1 MVTGNP
7 PNNPL
12 NQQQI
17 DAVNQSFRS
26 TQQVLADIF
35 DKANAIQ
42 NSLKEQ
48 LISLKDIT
56 AEKYN
61 QFDLEDKLNKA
72 LEDKAKVNKK
82 ISDLTK
88 ELSQNSQNNDEIEKR
103 IRKGFQAKVTLSSQ
117 LTELRKKEI
126 RLAEISD
133 GINKG
138 TITNLREY
146 NKLINSINTYKGRI
160 AENERK
166 VSDLND
172 IILKDNEDLVK
183 LYGEQGAE
191 QINQLIAALEQA
203 DVDKN
208 LVQNLKAKL
217 KFAQAN
223 NDEEKDRIEY
233 LKKQFQ
239 LSDKQKQ
246 VVKDIGTQLK
256 INELLATLT
265 LTGLLKG
272 VLAADQATTDFA
284 RNLGISRENALGLT
298 IAFKNTQNQANNFNK
313 NLNAS
318 LVTIENVMAAQNEL
332 NASFGTAN
340 TFTDQQVQDQIFL
353 TKQIGLSGVEASN
366 VLKLGLLNQQSA
378 EETTNTVADTVVQLR
393 AQTGVALNFRKI
405 LSEVAK
411 ISGQLAAQYKNNPK
425 LLAQAV
431 TQAQLLGLNLE
442 QTAKQANALLNFETS
457 IENELKAELLTGKAL
472 NFERAR
478 ALALQGRSAEAAAEL
493 MREAGGLEE
502 FQKLNVIQQRAL
514 AESVGL
520 TADEMADSV
529 KQQKLLQETGFGTF
543 EQLKAQADSIKDQTA
558 RQQFLDQIKQ
568 TSSGEQLVAQ
578 YQQVSLQEKFN
589 GLVQT
594 LQQNIVKLAEGPLG
608 TVLHSLTDMLTKAES
623 LKNIFRLIGGII
635 AFNIGSNIA
644 KLVTTGLPGMIRG
657 AQLFAI
663 RMKRGAYAAA
673 LTSAFA
679 GNVAGLLAGVAAF
692 GIAESLIDSKF
703 SGEGGDIGTVPMSGG
718 GVNVNPQTAAAT
730 SRANSNQAVLD
741 ALNKN
746 NALLEKNLNKSQTV
760 TANLVMNGDTVGK
773 LSTNQSMNSTKNMG

>member
-1 MVTGNP
+1 MAIDP
-7 PNNPL
+7 QDI
-12 NQQQI
+12 QQANTAFQAQLDLI
-17 DAVNQSFRS
+17 RTVQDQAQQLQEILKSQLGLIKEVN
-26 TQQVLADIF
+26 
-35 DKANAIQ
+35 
-42 NSLKEQ
+42 KER
-48 LISLKDIT
+48 L
-56 AEKYN
+56 N
-61 QFDLEDKLNKA
+61 QFDLENKLNEAIKKQEESLQRSRDISQQLRDGTQKEKRLA
-72 LEDKAKVNKK
+72 SQIEQGFKAK
-82 ISDLTK
+82 
-88 ELSQNSQNNDEIEKR
+88 ERLSAR
-103 IRKGFQAKVTLSSQ
+103 
-117 LTELRKKEI
+117 LTELREKELKLAQANARVNAGDITALQEQDALIKEI
-126 RLAEISD
+126 DNKKRSIETQEKKISNL
-133 GINKG
+133 NK
-138 TITNLREY
+138 IISSSQNE
-146 NKLINSINTYKGRI
+146 LISK
-160 AENERK
+160 
-166 VSDLND
+166 
-172 IILKDNEDLVK
+172 
-183 LYGEQGAE
+183 YGEEGALLAS
-191 QINQLIAALEQA
+191 QLITALEQNQ
-203 DVDKN
+203 VDQN
-208 LVQNLKAKL
+208 LVRNLKAKL

-223 NDEEKDRIEY
+223 NDKAKDALEY

-558 RQQFLDQIKQ
+558 RQQFLNQIRQ

-657 AQLFAI
+657 ARLFSI
-663 RMKRGAYAAA
+663 QMKRGAIGAA
-673 LTSAFA
+673 LASAFA
-679 GNVAGLLAGVAAF
+679 GNVAGLLAGIAAF